1 MWPLWPLGTLGL
13 MSVIV
18 SKVCEGNQFSG
29 TADQLDSPL
38 PQVTGEGDDKYLI
51 ATAEQPLCALHR
63 GSWMDPKTLP
73 IK

>member
-1 MWPLWPLGTLGL
+1 M
-13 MSVIV
+13 
-18 SKVCEGNQFSG
+18 NG
-29 TADQLDSPL
+29 TAYSSSSVAHELETVL

-63 GSWMDPKTLP
+63 GNWMDPKTLP